1 MSHRAWSDEIT
12 IDRPSYSDSDG
23 EARALE
29 RVNAFLSA
37 AGDGAPLQVLE
48 CPPPA
53 RARWSCTLAGEPVPA
68 ISTPEEAVEWG
79 RDRVGIVLIRSLA
92 GLNYFSGSAHDAQE
106 FSGSDTL
113 RPWPPSEAEWVKI
126 ESAYR
131 EAFIAGRREQTA
143 RAGYRSKRDLWLIA
157 NAPQLAGRDGAHR
170 CLLAGAG
177 RGEAPHRARGARPD
191 RLDLRSST
199 AEQPRCRVRHA
210 KEAIAAASGRTTHDP
225 WVLATSKALEHERNW
240 LWTGRRHVLEVHEAS
255 GELNHVS
262 PAANRDSIRQ
272 YGLDWRRMGDARG
285 VAGSVHPE
293 LAVVFL
299 GEDAHDIEFF
309 TRMARQPCDAWGV
322 APDGLWVENGPNGW
336 LLYPEPIPA
345 SRLRFLARDLELSEG
360 CTVSGSG
367 CAGEVSQ

>member
-1 MSHRAWSDEIT
+1 
-12 IDRPSYSDSDG
+12 
-23 EARALE
+23 
-29 RVNAFLSA
+29 
-37 AGDGAPLQVLE
+37 
-48 CPPPA
+48 
-53 RARWSCTLAGEPVPA
+53 VPA

-170 CLLAGAG
+170 CLLAVP
-177 RGEAPHRARGARPD
+177 GEEKLHIELEELDPIGSICGARLQNS
-191 RLDLRSST
+191 LDVAFGTL
-199 AEQPRCRVRHA
+199 